1 MDVATTRRRSTR
13 RFVVMVS
20 IALAL
25 TSGMAACSDSAG
37 SGSPAP
43 NSPGALTP
51 RSPSSEAPE
60 TEPQNAEGILNP
72 GGIEQA
78 LPRADELPA
87 GWKLERDDFNPWPGG
102 DIAPIAAGPNL
113 CEDWQKATEPVD
125 TEYGKISS
133 VGNGTS
139 EGAVF
144 NIDVVGSTGRG
155 EATLPERIENAKRNS
170 DLRRSLYACVDP
182 KELSGVGDDA
192 LSFENQGLA
201 HVIMRVGSVEVVV
214 STPVAQRPNAEAWAR
229 VMDQRI
235 RSVMTGKAPTARIA
249 S

>member
-1 MDVATTRRRSTR
+1 MDVATTRHRPIRR
-13 RFVVMVS
+13 VVVTAS

-25 TSGMAACSDSAG
+25 TSGMAACSDKAG
-37 SGSPAP
+37 SGSPAS
-43 NSPGALTP
+43 NSPGAPTH
-51 RSPSSEAPE
+51 RSPSSEAPQ
-60 TEPQNAEGILNP
+60 TEPRNADGILDP

-87 GWKLERDDFNPWPGG
+87 GWKLEGDGFHPWPGG
-102 DIAPIAAGPNL
+102 DIAPLAARSTL

-133 VGNGTS
+133 VGNGSS

-144 NIDVVGSTGRG
+144 NIDVVGSAGRG
-155 EATLPERIENAKRNS
+155 QATLPERIRNAERNS
-170 DLRRSLYACVDP
+170 ELRRSLYACVGP

-214 STPVAQRPNAEAWAR
+214 STPVVQRPNAEEWAR

-235 RSVMTGKAPTARIA
+235 RSVMTGKTPTARTA